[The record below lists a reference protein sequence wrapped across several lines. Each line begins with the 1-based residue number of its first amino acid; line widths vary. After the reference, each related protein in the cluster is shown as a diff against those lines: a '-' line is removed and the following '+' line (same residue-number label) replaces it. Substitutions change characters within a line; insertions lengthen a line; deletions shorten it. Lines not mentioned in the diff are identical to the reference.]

1 MMLKT
6 KNQSSVFYLELRG
19 FLGESRLDVPLSGVG
34 SSSGKA
40 SNSDSSR
47 LVARRLRGLLTL
59 GKNINY
65 QQYKERFVQFFSIWP
80 TISGDYNFLSGF

>member
-47 LVARRLRGLLTL
+47 LVARRLRGLLTWERIL
-59 GKNINY
+59 IINNIKNVLFNFFLY
-65 QQYKERFVQFFSIWP
+65 GQQ
-80 TISGDYNFLSGF
+80 